1 MTVQEL
7 IDELLNHDPDAKV
20 ILQKDAEGNGYSP
33 LVGAEECAYLATT
46 TWSGEVFH
54 PGECPEEN
62 SEQAVVLWPTN

>member
-33 LVGAEECAYLATT
+33 LVGAEECVYLAET
-46 TWSGEVFH
+46 TWSGQTLA
-54 PGECPEEN
+54 PGDDEAGIA
-62 SEQAVVLWPTN
+62 AVVLWPVN